1 LSGWSWTSWENP
13 KAPSGGDLRRSL
25 RGTRAPRARE
35 RVARPPA
42 DLLGIATRTGAL
54 VVFAAGFLAVAD
66 TFTHTGQIAML
77 RRLAGSPVRG
87 ESYFRSDIAVGRV
100 GQDQSAP
107 HREFD

>member
-1 LSGWSWTSWENP
+1 
-13 KAPSGGDLRRSL
+13 
-25 RGTRAPRARE
+25 
-35 RVARPPA
+35 
-42 DLLGIATRTGAL
+42 
-54 VVFAAGFLAVAD
+54 
-66 TFTHTGQIAML
+66 ML

>member
-1 LSGWSWTSWENP
+1 VAISALLYAGLALLAFGSV
-13 KAPSGGDLRRSL
+13 SL
-25 RGTRAPRARE
+25 VYSPRF
-35 RVARPPA
+35 
-42 DLLGIATRTGAL
+42 LGIATRTGAL
-54 VVFAAGFLAVAD
+54 VAFAAGFLAVVAA
-66 TFTHTGQIAML
+66 FTNTGQIGML